1 MSLQYES
8 AARGLFFFIY
18 SFDMLT
24 QKKADTLLSMTV
36 TEGITVN
43 VLPNRQHEF
52 LMTTREVAA
61 GYGVSEWL
69 IRKHKENHPDE
80 LLEGK
85 HFLGNVNIIHA
96 ATPGSSRGTLWTKRG
111 IVRLGFFIRSERARL
126 FRDWAEDLVL
136 AVVDKPAAQPV
147 PSGRRI
153 NRLTPERVIDL
164 LSDVCRIE
172 DKELRE
178 RIVNKITGGLDYGT
192 RR

>member
-1 MSLQYES
+1 
-8 AARGLFFFIY
+8 
-18 SFDMLT
+18 MLT

-80 LLEGK
+80 VLEGK

>member
-1 MSLQYES
+1 
-8 AARGLFFFIY
+8 
-18 SFDMLT
+18 MLT

-126 FRDWAEDLVL
+126 FRVWAEDLVL

>member
-1 MSLQYES
+1 
-8 AARGLFFFIY
+8 
-18 SFDMLT
+18 MLT

-126 FRDWAEDLVL
+126 LRDWAEDLVL

>member
-1 MSLQYES
+1 
-8 AARGLFFFIY
+8 
-18 SFDMLT
+18 MLT

-136 AVVDKPAAQPV
+136 AVAEGVAAPAAV
-147 PSGRRI
+147 PAHPARRI
-153 NRLTPERVIDL
+153 NRLTPGRVIDL

-172 DKELRE
+172 DRELRE
-178 RIVNKITGGLDYGT
+178 RIVNKITGGFDYGT

>member
-1 MSLQYES
+1 
-8 AARGLFFFIY
+8 
-18 SFDMLT
+18 MLT

-96 ATPGSSRGTLWTKRG
+96 ATPGSSRGTPWTKRG

>member
-1 MSLQYES
+1 M
-8 AARGLFFFIY
+8 
-18 SFDMLT
+18 
-24 QKKADTLLSMTV
+24 
-36 TEGITVN
+36 
-43 VLPNRQHEF
+43 
-52 LMTTREVAA
+52 
-61 GYGVSEWL
+61 
-69 IRKHKENHPDE
+69 
-80 LLEGK
+80 LEGK

-153 NRLTPERVIDL
+153 NSLTPERVIDL

>member
-1 MSLQYES
+1 
-8 AARGLFFFIY
+8 
-18 SFDMLT
+18 
-24 QKKADTLLSMTV
+24 MTV
-36 TEGITVN
+36 TEGVTVR
-43 VLPNRQHEF
+43 VLPDRRHEF

-61 GYGVSEWL
+61 GYGVTEYA
-69 IRKHKENHPDE
+69 IRKTLLRHDDE
-80 LLEGK
+80 LADSK
-85 HFLGNVNIIHA
+85 HYVTAGTFC
-96 ATPGSSRGTLWTKRG
+96 PGAKGIPHNALLWTKRG

>member
-1 MSLQYES
+1 
-8 AARGLFFFIY
+8 
-18 SFDMLT
+18 MLT

-43 VLPNRQHEF
+43 VLPNRQPEF

-164 LSDVCRIE
+164 LSDVCRSE

-178 RIVNKITGGLDYGT
+178 RIVNKITGGRDYGT

>member
-1 MSLQYES
+1 
-8 AARGLFFFIY
+8 
-18 SFDMLT
+18 
-24 QKKADTLLSMTV
+24 MTV
-36 TEGITVN
+36 TEGVTVHI
-43 VLPNRQHEF
+43 LPNKQHEF

-61 GYGVSEWL
+61 GYGVTEYA
-69 IRKHKENHPDE
+69 IRQHKLQHPDE

-85 HFLGNVNIIHA
+85 HYTTAVSISN
-96 ATPGSSRGTLWTKRG
+96 GTNSIPHNALLWTKRG
-111 IVRLGFFIRSERARL
+111 IVRLGFFIRSERARQ

-153 NRLTPERVIDL
+153 NRLTPARIIDL

>member
-1 MSLQYES
+1 
-8 AARGLFFFIY
+8 
-18 SFDMLT
+18 MLT

-111 IVRLGFFIRSERARL
+111 IVRLGFFIRSDRARL

>member
-1 MSLQYES
+1 
-8 AARGLFFFIY
+8 
-18 SFDMLT
+18 MLT

-136 AVVDKPAAQPV
+136 AVVDKPATQPV

>member
-1 MSLQYES
+1 
-8 AARGLFFFIY
+8 
-18 SFDMLT
+18 MLT

-178 RIVNKITGGLDYGT
+178 RSVNKITGGLDYGT

>member
-1 MSLQYES
+1 
-8 AARGLFFFIY
+8 
-18 SFDMLT
+18 MLT

-136 AVVDKPAAQPV
+136 AAPDKPAAQPV

>member
-1 MSLQYES
+1 
-8 AARGLFFFIY
+8 
-18 SFDMLT
+18 MLT

-136 AVVDKPAAQPV
+136 AVVDKLAAQPV

-153 NRLTPERVIDL
+153 NRLTPARIIDL
-164 LSDVCRIE
+164 LADVCLIE
-172 DKELRE
+172 DKALRE

>member
-1 MSLQYES
+1 
-8 AARGLFFFIY
+8 
-18 SFDMLT
+18 MLT

-61 GYGVSEWL
+61 GYGVSDWRL
-69 IRKHKENHPDE
+69 RIHKENHPDE

>member
-1 MSLQYES
+1 
-8 AARGLFFFIY
+8 
-18 SFDMLT
+18 MLT

-172 DKELRE
+172 DRELRE

>member
-1 MSLQYES
+1 MTTNKN
-8 AARGLFFFIY
+8 A
-18 SFDMLT
+18 
-24 QKKADTLLSMTV
+24 ADTLLSMTV
-36 TEGITVN
+36 TEGVTVR
-43 VLPNRQHEF
+43 VLPDRRHEF

-61 GYGVSEWL
+61 GYGVTEYA
-69 IRKHKENHPDE
+69 IRKTLLRHDDE
-80 LLEGK
+80 LADSK
-85 HFLGNVNIIHA
+85 HYVTAGTFC
-96 ATPGSSRGTLWTKRG
+96 PGAKGIPHNALLWTKRG

-136 AVVDKPAAQPV
+136 AVAEGVVAPAAV
-147 PSGRRI
+147 PARPARRI

-172 DKELRE
+172 DRELRE

>member
-1 MSLQYES
+1 MHYNKN
-8 AARGLFFFIY
+8 A
-18 SFDMLT
+18 
-24 QKKADTLLSMTV
+24 ADTLLSMTV
-36 TEGITVN
+36 TEGVTVR
-43 VLPNRQHEF
+43 VLPDRRHEF

-61 GYGVSEWL
+61 GYGVTEYA
-69 IRKHKENHPDE
+69 IRQHKLQHPDE

-85 HFLGNVNIIHA
+85 HYTA
-96 ATPGSSRGTLWTKRG
+96 AVSIPNGTNGIPHNALLWTKRG

-136 AVVDKPAAQPV
+136 AVAEGAAAPAAV
-147 PSGRRI
+147 PSRPARRI

-172 DKELRE
+172 DRELRE

>member
-1 MSLQYES
+1 M
-8 AARGLFFFIY
+8 FFK
-18 SFDMLT
+18 MRN
-24 QKKADTLLSMTV
+24 QKSEVMNLEV
-36 TEGITVN
+36 TEGLTVT
-43 VLPNRQHEF
+43 VYPNPDHEF

-61 GYGVSEWL
+61 GYGVTEYA
-69 IRKHKENHPDE
+69 IRKNKMSLGDE
-80 LLEGK
+80 LREGK
-85 HFLGNVNIIHA
+85 HFISAVTIGNGRPDSLPVNA
-96 ATPGSSRGTLWTKRG
+96 LLWTKRG
-111 IVRLGFFIRSERARL
+111 IIRLGFAMRSERARL

-136 AVVDKPAAQPV
+136 AVAEGVAAPAAV
-147 PSGRRI
+147 PAHPARRI

>member
-1 MSLQYES
+1 
-8 AARGLFFFIY
+8 
-18 SFDMLT
+18 MLT

-111 IVRLGFFIRSERARL
+111 IVRLGFVIRSERARL

>member
-1 MSLQYES
+1 
-8 AARGLFFFIY
+8 
-18 SFDMLT
+18 MLT

-85 HFLGNVNIIHA
+85 HFLVNVNIIHA

>member
-1 MSLQYES
+1 
-8 AARGLFFFIY
+8 
-18 SFDMLT
+18 MLT

-85 HFLGNVNIIHA
+85 HFLGNVNIIQA

>member
-1 MSLQYES
+1 
-8 AARGLFFFIY
+8 
-18 SFDMLT
+18 MLT

-80 LLEGK
+80 LLEGT

>member
-1 MSLQYES
+1 
-8 AARGLFFFIY
+8 
-18 SFDMLT
+18 MLT

-164 LSDVCRIE
+164 LSDVCRLE

>member
-1 MSLQYES
+1 
-8 AARGLFFFIY
+8 
-18 SFDMLT
+18 MLT

-136 AVVDKPAAQPV
+136 AVAEGVAAPAAV
-147 PSGRRI
+147 PAHPARRI
-153 NRLTPERVIDL
+153 NRLTPGRVIDL

-172 DKELRE
+172 DRELRE

>member
-1 MSLQYES
+1 
-8 AARGLFFFIY
+8 
-18 SFDMLT
+18 MLT

-136 AVVDKPAAQPV
+136 AVVDKPAAPPV

>member
-1 MSLQYES
+1 
-8 AARGLFFFIY
+8 
-18 SFDMLT
+18 MLT

-52 LMTTREVAA
+52 LMTTREVAT
-61 GYGVSEWL
+61 GYDVSEYA
-69 IRKHKENHPDE
+69 IRKTLLRHSDE
-80 LLEGK
+80 FVDLK
-85 HFLGNVNIIHA
+85 HYVTAGTFC
-96 ATPGSSRGTLWTKRG
+96 PGIKGVPHNATLWTKRG

-136 AVVDKPAAQPV
+136 AVAEGVAAPAAV
-147 PSGRRI
+147 PAHPARRI
-153 NRLTPERVIDL
+153 NRLTPGRVIDL

-172 DKELRE
+172 DRELRE